1 MFTAFCGPQ
10 RHYFKPQKALSGR
23 ATVLYGPRTC
33 LSQSRTS
40 ATPEARTPGEIETKK
55 NSSKLEGDHMRKRG
69 GYSGNLTHQIKV
81 RVSPPVFKM
90 LQDLSARRDITLA
103 YIIREFIFNGLA
115 ALRT

>member
-1 MFTAFCGPQ
+1 M
-10 RHYFKPQKALSGR
+10 K
-23 ATVLYGPRTC
+23 
-33 LSQSRTS
+33 
-40 ATPEARTPGEIETKK
+40 
-55 NSSKLEGDHMRKRG
+55 KRG

-81 RVSPPVFKM
+81 RVSPQVFKM